1 LLNTLDNRSS
11 ASLHGAADRPLA
23 PGGLLTVLKLRSD
36 VPRTAR
42 MLGITVLDKLLVAAD
57 EVIE

>member
-1 LLNTLDNRSS
+1 MAQPIARSRRLLCSNCT
-11 ASLHGAADRPLA
+11 A
-23 PGGLLTVLKLRSD
+23 

-42 MLGITVLDKLLVAAD
+42 MLGITVPDKLLVAAD

>member
-1 LLNTLDNRSS
+1 MAQPIARSRRAECLLCSNGT
-11 ASLHGAADRPLA
+11 A
-23 PGGLLTVLKLRSD
+23 

-42 MLGITVLDKLLVAAD
+42 MLGITVPDKLLVAAD

>member
-1 LLNTLDNRSS
+1 MAQPIARSRRADCLLCSNCT
-11 ASLHGAADRPLA
+11 A
-23 PGGLLTVLKLRSD
+23 